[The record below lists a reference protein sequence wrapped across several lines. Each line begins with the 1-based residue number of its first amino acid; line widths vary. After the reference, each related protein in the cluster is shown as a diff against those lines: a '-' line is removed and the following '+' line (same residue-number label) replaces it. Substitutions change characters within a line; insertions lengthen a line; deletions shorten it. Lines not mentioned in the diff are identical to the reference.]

1 MQFSTRGKGGKNSMA
16 PYIELCIKKLQTNAG
31 RLKKNG
37 SMKHVKKYTNMSNI
51 DKVDRHKK

>member
-1 MQFSTRGKGGKNSMA
+1 MA

-37 SMKHVKKYTNMSNI
+37 SMKNVKKYTNMSNI
-51 DKVDRHKK
+51 DKADRHKK